1 MASQGSSPA
10 PSGKKTGNAAPTQTS
25 VDGSAKSVPRPKRE
39 AAQRSQTAAS
49 SPPADQIDL
58 PGYYLG

>member
-1 MASQGSSPA
+1 MAAQGSSGA
-10 PSGKKTGNAAPTQTS
+10 PSGKKTGNAPTQTS

-39 AAQRSQTAAS
+39 AAQRSQTTATS
-49 SPPADQIDL
+49 RSADQIDL